1 MDTMFFSI
9 MLFVL
14 IIAAVLSV
22 YTFNKVT
29 DALKEQ
35 GLTGE
40 ALEVTEKMNSS
51 MDFLDY
57 FFLMVFIGM
66 FIAMIILA
74 FMIRTHPAL
83 FIPYILLMII
93 TIVVSVA
100 ISNAYYAFSLEETL
114 ASTISAKFP
123 IADYLM
129 RNLPLEIG
137 IFGIVLLI
145 IMYSKTQDGSP
156 V

>member
-1 MDTMFFSI
+1 

-35 GLTGE
+35 GVSGE

-83 FIPYILLMII
+83 FIPYILLMVI

-145 IMYSKTQDGSP
+145 IMYSKTQEGLP